1 MIILKELGSDQTF
14 KIIPRAY
21 NADTLVLVNETTGE
35 ETSYAISITQTDY
48 YAVITKTLALKEGNF
63 YRMTVLNGST
73 VVYRD
78 KVFCT
83 NQTISSYSVNN
94 NEFTTYTTDNEYIT
108 YE

>member
-1 MIILKELGSDQTF
+1 MIVLKELGTDQTF
-14 KIIPRAY
+14 KIIPRTYA
-21 NADTLVLVNETTGE
+21 ADTLVLVNETTGE

-48 YAVITKTLALKEGNF
+48 YAVITKTLTLKEGNF
-63 YRMTVLNGST
+63 YRMTVLNGSDI
-73 VVYRD
+73 VYRD